1 MESIFRGLAV
11 YLIILVEKNWQK
23 PLYSVTFFS
32 KFQSLL
38 HSAEFCIF
46 LNAEECFNKVVNLF
60 LENGRL
66 NMTAKDTARLS
77 ASLGSFLCL
86 LHSNISILFEEVFY
100 SFHLLHDIGISR
112 AADLFENEEVTSSA
126 NQYKKKVAHLAAQLE
141 QYPKAIEIFEE
152 TARQSVHSN
161 LLRHSVKGILLNSE
175 ICELLNPSNQIQEID
190 PAFAGTHEHK
200 LLTDLAAAVDEED
213 VEKFTGSIKDFDGIT
228 RLDPWKTALLLRA
241 KNKLHEK
248 KKRGR

>member
-1 MESIFRGLAV
+1 MNFGMLWLPIF
-11 YLIILVEKNWQK
+11 ILYNHTFQISFVSSFFYRFL
-23 PLYSVTFFS
+23 PLFMTV
-32 KFQSLL
+32 LL
-38 HSAEFCIF
+38 SAD
-46 LNAEECFNKVVNLF
+46 AEECFNKVVNLF
-60 LENGRL
+60 LENDRL
-66 NMTAKDTARLS
+66 NMTARYCKE
-77 ASLGSFLCL
+77 LGESYELQQDFRKAIDYL
-86 LHSNISILFEEVFY
+86 ERV
-100 SFHLLHDIGISR
+100 
-112 AADLFENEEVTSSA
+112 ADLFENEEVTSSA

-175 ICELLNPSNQIQEID
+175 ICELCKGDVEID

-248 KKRGR
+248 KNEEDDLT